1 MAGLAMLD
9 IDGMSKDIPE
19 GAYHVIGEIITAWS
33 ALDRLFLEM
42 LIEEMNMDKG
52 LAGIL
57 IGRMDTRGKYDRL
70 IAVHNYKDQPS
81 EMKVLRAL
89 RKRIN
94 RLQSRR
100 NDLAHGD
107 LIGTHTKSKELLFLV
122 TQYSRESDSLE
133 PIFHVNGYSMRALK
147 DNLRQIRALVTI
159 FRDMAE

>member
-1 MAGLAMLD
+1 MTRLPMLD
-9 IDGMSKDIPE
+9 IEGMSKDIPE

-42 LIEEMNMDKG
+42 LIEAINMDEG

-70 IAVHNYKDQPS
+70 IAVHNYKGQSS

-94 RLQSRR
+94 RLQGRR
-100 NDLAHGD
+100 NDMAHGE
-107 LIGTHTKSKELLFLV
+107 LIGIHTKSKELLFLV
-122 TQYSRESDSLE
+122 AQFSRDSDSLQ
-133 PIFHVNGYSMRALK
+133 PIFHVNGYSMSLLK
-147 DNLRQIRALVTI
+147 DTLRQIRALVTI
-159 FRDMAE
+159 FRDMTT

>member
-1 MAGLAMLD
+1 MTRLPMLD
-9 IDGMSKDIPE
+9 IEGMSKNIPE
-19 GAYHVIGEIITAWS
+19 GAYHLIGQIITAWS
-33 ALDRLFLEM
+33 ALDRLFLE
-42 LIEEMNMDKG
+42 LLFEAMNMDEG

-70 IAVHNYKDQPS
+70 IAVHNYKGQSS
-81 EMKVLRAL
+81 EMKVLRSL
-89 RKRIN
+89 RKRIS
-94 RLQSRR
+94 RLQGRR

-147 DNLRQIRALVTI
+147 DNLRQIRALITI
-159 FRDMAE
+159 FRSMTE